1 MRLINCPVCGTRC
14 SAEAEKCP
22 ECGFEIRDYFNNK
35 KQDPKKHRNPAIL
48 AASIIVSVMAVITVT
63 IFIIIA
69 SRNKVAVLEHSE
81 DSNSLE
87 ELFPSESS
95 TEMQSVSKSST
106 TSSGIDVSGVYSGD
120 DHEILVLN
128 NDGLAYY
135 YCVSVEFTELQCP
148 WYIKDNNVYIDFSRL
163 HCTVVAKADEKE
175 LIFKSDSANWN
186 TELFT
191 RLDVEPDQYLTKALK
206 TNDPN
211 ATLNYDGTLTYNLD
225 GIEYTLP
232 KSFIDMEDDFDNMDD
247 CSAFID
253 QDVQTNYVST
263 AFFYRLAGKTL
274 DESSAK
280 ELVTTF
286 ASGFYDN
293 ITVDSC
299 IATEVAEHQGYI
311 CEISGYLNEG
321 FRALQNYEISGYI
334 VVFYNEATKNDNF
347 IMLVQNSHR
356 SIDNT
361 NIFGDILKS
370 AK

>member
-1 MRLINCPVCGTRC
+1 MRLINCPLCGTRC
-14 SAEAEKCP
+14 SAETEKCP
-22 ECGFEIRDYFNNK
+22 ECGFEIKDYFTDK
-35 KQDPKKHRNPAIL
+35 KQDSSKHKNPVIYAGII
-48 AASIIVSVMAVITVT
+48 AAAVVVAA
-63 IFIIIA
+63 IFIVIA
-69 SRNKVAVLEHSE
+69 FQNKLSTLNH
-81 DSNSLE
+81 
-87 ELFPSESS
+87 SESS
-95 TEMQSVSKSST
+95 ESLETIFPTDTTEESQKDIAPQTADSS
-106 TSSGIDVSGVYSGD
+106 IDVSGVYSGD

-128 NDGLAYY
+128 TDGLAYY
-135 YCVSVEFTELQCP
+135 YCVSIEFTELQCP
-148 WYIKDNNVYIDFSRL
+148 WYVKDDNVYIEFSRL
-163 HCTVVAKADEKE
+163 HCTVVAKIDEKE

-186 TELFT
+186 TELFSK
-191 RLDVEPDQYLTKALK
+191 LDVEPDQYLTKALK

-253 QDVQTNYVST
+253 QDVQTNYISS
-263 AFFYRLAGKTL
+263 AFFYKLAGKTL
-274 DESSAK
+274 DENSAK
-280 ELVTTF
+280 ELVSTF

-293 ITVDSC
+293 ISVDSC
-299 IATEVAEHQGYI
+299 TATEIAGHQGYI

-334 VVFYNEATKNDNF
+334 VVFYNEKTKNDNF

-356 SIDNT
+356 STDNT
-361 NIFGDILKS
+361 SIFGDILKS